1 MFLCTHKNCNLII
14 FPTLVQTQALL
25 FHDPLPVGWGGV
37 GWDNKVHVSV
47 HTQAPQPHQLSYSGA
62 DRGTDGGAV
71 DEIMMM
77 MMMTMMLIVMLV
89 L

>member
-1 MFLCTHKNCNLII
+1 MIRYW
-14 FPTLVQTQALL
+14 
-25 FHDPLPVGWGGV
+25 WGGV

-47 HTQAPQPHQLSYSGA
+47 HTQAPQPHHLSYSGA

-77 MMMTMMLIVMLV
+77 MMMMMLIVMLV

>member
-1 MFLCTHKNCNLII
+1 M
-14 FPTLVQTQALL
+14 
-25 FHDPLPVGWGGV
+25 

-47 HTQAPQPHQLSYSGA
+47 HTQAPQPHHLAYSGA

-77 MMMTMMLIVMLV
+77 MMMMMMMMLIVMLV

>member
-1 MFLCTHKNCNLII
+1 M
-14 FPTLVQTQALL
+14 
-25 FHDPLPVGWGGV
+25 

-47 HTQAPQPHQLSYSGA
+47 HTQAPQPHHLSYSGA

-77 MMMTMMLIVMLV
+77 MMMMMLIVMLV